1 VNAVKSAFVIALAI
15 VGSPGV
21 AGPPI
26 AAQPTRASQQALS
39 ADLPSLRVGMLR
51 PGGGYTVSTLSMD
64 AYVARVVAGEAARES
79 RPAALEAL
87 AMAVRTFAQANR
99 GRHRADGF
107 DVCDQ
112 THCQVVRNATQS
124 TEAAA
129 QATTGRILLRN
140 GAAASIYYTASC
152 GGRTEKPSAV
162 WPGAED
168 PPFLPSKDDD
178 ACQGAPAWTADL
190 QAADLF
196 RALRA
201 AGFRGARLGNVRVAS
216 RTGSGRVAELEMTGL
231 SPREIS
237 GQDLRV
243 AVGRTLGWQHIK
255 STAFDVRRQ
264 GDYYRFSGHGSG
276 HGVGMCVIG
285 SAKLAEQGRSADEI
299 LARYY
304 PGLPIGRPGSAGP
317 VTTTAAAMPDRGRR
331 ETGTAPK
338 PRADASPPAAPESVA
353 KPTIA
358 LALPDEDEG
367 GHAVIEKQT
376 LAARDELAALL
387 GVAPPRVTLRF
398 HATTDEFELAT
409 GRPWFSSTA
418 AFNNELHLIPVMALR
433 DRGVLD
439 QTIRRGLVH
448 LMVDVP
454 LKDRPAWVREGASLY
469 YSDPKPAAPAQG
481 RPQCPTDIEL
491 IQPVSAG
498 ALSNALARAKAC
510 FARQI
515 GSGRAWRDVR

>member
-1 VNAVKSAFVIALAI
+1 MNGVRTGVLVMLLVVGNAGLDGAR
-15 VGSPGV
+15 PH
-21 AGPPI
+21 
-26 AAQPTRASQQALS
+26 AQSTSRASQPPAP
-39 ADLPSLRVGMLR
+39 DLASLRVGILK
-51 PGGGYTVSTLSMD
+51 PGGGYAVSTLSMD
-64 AYVARVVAGEAARES
+64 AYVARVVAGEAARDS
-79 RPAALEAL
+79 RPAALQAL
-87 AMAVRTFAQANR
+87 AIAVRTFAQANR

-112 THCQVVRNATQS
+112 THCQVVRNPTQA

-129 QATTGRILLRN
+129 QATTGRILLHD

-168 PPFLPSKDDD
+168 PPFLPSREDD
-178 ACQGAPAWTADL
+178 ACQGTPAWTADL
-190 QAADLF
+190 HAADLF

-201 AGFRGARLGNVRVAS
+201 AGFRGSRLSEIRITS
-216 RTGSGRVAELEMTGL
+216 RTGSGRVAQLEVAGL
-231 SPREIS
+231 IPSAIS

-255 STAFDVRRQ
+255 STAFDLRRQ

-285 SAKLAEQGRSADEI
+285 SARLAEHGRSADEI

-304 PGLPIGRPGSAGP
+304 PGLPIARPGGSA
-317 VTTTAAAMPDRGRR
+317 VTTTTAALPG
-331 ETGTAPK
+331 
-338 PRADASPPAAPESVA
+338 PPAKTAI
-353 KPTIA
+353 T

-367 GHAVIEKQT
+367 GHALIEKQA
-376 LAARDELAALL
+376 LAARDELAAML
-387 GVAPPRVTLRF
+387 GVAPPHVILRF

-418 AFNNELHLIPVMALR
+418 AFNDELHLIPVMALR

-439 QTIRRGLVH
+439 QTLRRGLVH
-448 LMVDVP
+448 LMVDGP

-469 YSDPKPAAPAQG
+469 YSDSRSTSPVQG
-481 RPQCPTDIEL
+481 RPSCPADIEL
-491 IQPVSAG
+491 VQPVSAG
-498 ALSNALARAKAC
+498 ALTNAFARAKAC

-515 GSGRAWRDVR
+515 GYGRSWRDVR

>member
-1 VNAVKSAFVIALAI
+1 MLF
-15 VGSPGV
+15 V
-21 AGPPI
+21 AGSAGFDDVRPRAESSEP
-26 AAQPTRASQQALS
+26 ASQPPAS
-39 ADLPSLRVGMLR
+39 DLPALRVGILK
-51 PGGGYTVSTLSMD
+51 PGGGYAISTLSMD

-87 AMAVRTFAQANR
+87 AIAVRTFAQANR

-112 THCQVVRNATQS
+112 THCQVVRNPTQG

-129 QATTGRILLRN
+129 QATAGKILLHN

-168 PPFLPSKDDD
+168 PPFLPSRVDD

-190 QAADLF
+190 QTADLS

-201 AGFRGARLGNVRVAS
+201 AGFRGSRLTDMRIAS
-216 RTGSGRVAELEMTGL
+216 RTGSGRVAQLEVAGV

-255 STAFDVRRQ
+255 STSFDLRKQ
-264 GDYYRFSGHGSG
+264 GDYYRFAGHGSG

-285 SAKLAEQGRSADEI
+285 SAKLAEQGRTADEI

-304 PGLPIGRPGSAGP
+304 PGLPIGRLGSGV
-317 VTTTAAAMPDRGRR
+317 VTTTAGASSDQGRR
-331 ETGTAPK
+331 DTGAVVRPQPSARTG
-338 PRADASPPAAPESVA
+338 V
-353 KPTIA
+353 A

-367 GHAVIEKQT
+367 GHVVIEKQT
-376 LAARDELAALL
+376 LAARDELAAVL
-387 GVAPPRVTLRF
+387 GVMPPRVTLRF

-418 AFNNELHLIPVMALR
+418 AFNDELHLIPVMALR
-433 DRGVLD
+433 ERGVLD

-448 LMVDVP
+448 LMVDGP

-469 YSDPKPAAPAQG
+469 YSDPKSAAPVQG
-481 RPQCPTDIEL
+481 RLSCPTDIEL

-498 ALSNALARAKAC
+498 ALTNAFARAKAC
-510 FARQI
+510 FARQVD
-515 GSGRAWRDVR
+515 SGRSWRDVR

>member
-1 VNAVKSAFVIALAI
+1 MAWLI
-15 VGSPGV
+15 VGTPSVLGSRV
-21 AGPPI
+21 Q
-26 AAQPTRASQQALS
+26 AQPTPRSSQS
-39 ADLPSLRVGMLR
+39 VTPDLPSLRVGTLR

-79 RPAALEAL
+79 KLAALEAL
-87 AMAVRTFAQANR
+87 AIAVRTFAQANR

-112 THCQVVRNATQS
+112 THCQVVRNATPS

-129 QATTGRILLRN
+129 QTTSGRILLRN

-178 ACQGAPAWTADL
+178 ACQGTPAWTADL
-190 QAADLF
+190 RSADLF

-201 AGFRGARLGNVRVAS
+201 AGFRGSRLSDVRIAS
-216 RTGSGRVAELEMTGL
+216 RTGSRRVAQLELTGL

-243 AVGRTLGWQHIK
+243 AIGRTLGWQHIK
-255 STAFDVRRQ
+255 STAFDLRRQ

-304 PGLPIGRPGSAGP
+304 PGLPIGRPGGGP
-317 VTTTAAAMPDRGRR
+317 VTTTAAATPERGRR
-331 ETGTAPK
+331 ETAAAPK
-338 PRADASPPAAPESVA
+338 PADANPPPVAEPAA
-353 KPTIA
+353 KPSIA

-367 GHAVIEKQT
+367 GHAVIETQAF
-376 LAARDELAALL
+376 AARDELAAVL
-387 GVAPPRVTLRF
+387 GVTPPRVVLRF

-433 DRGVLD
+433 ERGVLE

-469 YSDPKPAAPAQG
+469 YSDPKPASPAQG

-515 GSGRAWRDVR
+515 GSGRSWRDVR

>member
-1 VNAVKSAFVIALAI
+1 MKTVKSGFFLALVLAQTPAV
-15 VGSPGV
+15 VGPRL
-21 AGPPI
+21 
-26 AAQPTRASQQALS
+26 AAQPTRASQQPATPDLS
-39 ADLPSLRVGMLR
+39 SLRVGILR
-51 PGGGYTVSTLSMD
+51 PGGGYAVSTLSMD

-79 RPAALEAL
+79 KPAALEAL
-87 AMAVRTFAQANR
+87 AIAVRTFAQANR

-129 QATTGRILLRN
+129 QATSGRILLRN

-196 RALRA
+196 RALRS
-201 AGFRGARLGNVRVAS
+201 AGFRGSRLSEMRIAS
-216 RTGSGRVAELEMTGL
+216 RTGSGRVAELELTGL

-243 AVGRTLGWQHIK
+243 AVGRSLGWQHIK
-255 STAFDVRRQ
+255 STAFDLRRQ

-285 SAKLAEQGRSADEI
+285 SAKLAEQGRNADEI

-304 PGLPIGRPGSAGP
+304 PGLPIGQPGSNA
-317 VTTTAAAMPDRGRR
+317 VTT
-331 ETGTAPK
+331 
-338 PRADASPPAAPESVA
+338 PAAPEPNPPA
-353 KPTIA
+353 KTAIA

-367 GHAVIEKQT
+367 GHALIEKQA
-376 LAARDELAALL
+376 LAARDELATLL
-387 GVAPPRVTLRF
+387 GVTPPRVVLRF

-433 DRGVLD
+433 ERGVLD

-448 LMVDVP
+448 LMVDAP

-469 YSDPKPAAPAQG
+469 YSDPKTAVPAQG

-498 ALSNALARAKAC
+498 ALSNALARAKGC

-515 GSGRAWRDVR
+515 GSGRSWRDVR